1 MGIKREVSISNDS
14 VLDMPNAASAPN
26 TNDWVEEKKALIDD
40 IVRLKSENQK
50 MLLNLKNT
58 EEKLET
64 VEITN
69 CELAAN
75 VSQCRETHLK
85 EINSL
90 RSDSSKLNDMVNEMK
105 TDHNKRITELT
116 REKDL
121 SQAKLKQL
129 QNTITQ
135 QNRESE
141 DESEDNG
148 FHEVECLL
156 RDKVVQKRAYLVRWK
171 DCDSSQDSWIL
182 ESDLS
187 CPKILQKYKQSK
199 RKM

>member
-1 MGIKREVSISNDS
+1 
-14 VLDMPNAASAPN
+14 MPNAASAPN